1 MDDGPQ
7 LINDVV
13 ELKIVRRQA
22 RGVYVKSIVTA
33 GILTALMLLL
43 P

>member
-7 LINDVV
+7 MINDVV
-13 ELKIVRRQA
+13 ELQIVRRQA
-22 RGVYVKSIVTA
+22 RGVYVKSVITA
-33 GILTALMLLL
+33 AIFTALALL